1 MGANHRWK
9 GFGAEPLLSD
19 KKDFIGAPPF
29 CFIGGIRASIVRMRG
44 RERERIWGGAVI
56 E

>member
-29 CFIGGIRASIVRMRG
+29 CFLGGIRASSEN
-44 RERERIWGGAVI
+44 ERERKRKDLGQSCY
-56 E
+56 